1 MNQSNFNTTK
11 SGKVF
16 VSCNTDQA
24 LTSKKL
30 FSINYK
36 LKDIN
41 NKNSI
46 FSLNDKALK
55 SEFIDLNNE
64 VFPLTLN
71 YQNEDNQLFTMDQ
84 NTPNP
89 FNHTTSIKVWVPESS
104 DAKMTIMD
112 VNGRVMNT
120 KEMFLEKGS
129 SNLTIEKGNLENGV
143 WLYKLET
150 KFGSLVKKMI
160 VLNN

>member
-1 MNQSNFNTTK
+1 
-11 SGKVF
+11 
-16 VSCNTDQA
+16 
-24 LTSKKL
+24 
-30 FSINYK
+30 
-36 LKDIN
+36 
-41 NKNSI
+41 
-46 FSLNDKALK
+46 
-55 SEFIDLNNE
+55 
-64 VFPLTLN
+64 
-71 YQNEDNQLFTMDQ
+71 MDQ

-112 VNGRVMNT
+112 VNGRVMNA